1 MKLSEKQIE
10 DVFEIYY
17 KELLSPDFELVERQY
32 VFKNKRRAD
41 LIFIDKNKRKVI
53 VELKRDAVTR
63 EDIGQLIEYRGIL
76 DKEDP
81 RIILV
86 APIIP
91 STIKKSFE
99 HFGIEYLEF
108 NIKKISELYNSIKDK
123 TKLKVAVE
131 IEEIISVPLSEK
143 KVIDG
148 NVAFKVTYNDKNW
161 SGICSPNVADFNFK
175 NRTWCKIQSRYDNN
189 CQTMSDKDFDEGFYP
204 CMDSVALLNL
214 SFYAGTFH
222 GKKHNNEPMRAI
234 NIKKGKLALFTSRE
248 PGTTERERFI
258 FAIGQINRITE
269 EDLGSTVPN
278 EVFHCDK
285 NTAIIFDS
293 SFRPKF
299 WNYYRNPN
307 TNLEKWNTGL
317 IRYISDN
324 QIVSL
329 LKDLSQDKK
338 LTNKQRKNSAELLK
352 IYE

>member
-10 DVFEIYY
+10 DVFEVYY

-41 LIFIDKNKRKVI
+41 LIFIDSNKRKVI

-76 DKEDP
+76 DKENP

-91 STIKKSFE
+91 SAIKKSFE

-108 NIKKISELYNSIKDK
+108 NIKKILDLYNSMKNK
-123 TKLKVAVE
+123 TKPKVAVE
-131 IEEIISVPLSEK
+131 IKEIISEPLSK
-143 KVIDG
+143 KRIIDG

-175 NRTWCKIQSRYDNN
+175 NRTWCKIQSEFSYN
-189 CQTMSDKDFDEGFYP
+189 CQSYSDEDFDKDNHP

-214 SFYAGTFH
+214 TFYPGTFR
-222 GKKHNNEPMRAI
+222 GKKRNDEPMRAI
-234 NIKKGKLALFTSRE
+234 NVKLGKIALFTSRE
-248 PGTTERERFI
+248 PGTQENERFI
-258 FAIGQINRITE
+258 FAIAQINNISE
-269 EDLGSTVPN
+269 EFFSSERPN
-278 EVFHCDK
+278 ELFHCDK
-285 NTAIIFDS
+285 NSAVIFNNN
-293 SFRPKF
+293 FRPKF

-317 IRYISDN
+317 IRYISDMQVIN
-324 QIVSL
+324 L
-329 LKDLSQDKK
+329 LKDLSEDKR
-338 LTNKQRKNSAELLK
+338 LTNKQRENTIKLLR